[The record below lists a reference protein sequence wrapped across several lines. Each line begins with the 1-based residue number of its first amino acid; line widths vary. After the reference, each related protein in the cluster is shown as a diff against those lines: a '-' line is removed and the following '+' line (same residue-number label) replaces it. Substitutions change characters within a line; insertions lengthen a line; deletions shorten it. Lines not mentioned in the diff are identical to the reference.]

1 MPRAEVTWNGVAKSY
16 RVGTEVFH
24 QNRSRTEDWPEET
37 VKYLEATKGFSV
49 VRKEAAPAPA
59 KAETKPATE
68 EPKATEPAATEEE
81 APATTSKPSSSSRRP
96 RRKPSS

>member
-1 MPRAEVTWNGVAKSY
+1 MPRAEVTWNGTAKSY

-59 KAETKPATE
+59 KAAPAKAEATEPEATEPEATE
-68 EPKATEPAATEEE
+68 ETPKE
-81 APATTSKPSSSSRRP
+81 TSKPSSSRRP